1 MSVPRYRADELRDEE
16 PVAVAVAPDADDDGC
31 WDWDSLEVV
40 VARVTSRS
48 ALRSTPSTICE
59 PEGWVA

>member
-16 PVAVAVAPDADDDGC
+16 AVAVAPDADDDAC

-40 VARVTSRS
+40 AQVTSRS
-48 ALRSTPSTICE
+48 ALRSKPSTICE